1 MVFKDHK
8 ILNWANVFVIF
19 LELKFDLYRDNAKMK
34 YKPKILNLNIL
45 ICIEVK
51 N

>member
-34 YKPKILNLNIL
+34 YKPKILLNIL
-45 ICIEVK
+45 IYIEVK